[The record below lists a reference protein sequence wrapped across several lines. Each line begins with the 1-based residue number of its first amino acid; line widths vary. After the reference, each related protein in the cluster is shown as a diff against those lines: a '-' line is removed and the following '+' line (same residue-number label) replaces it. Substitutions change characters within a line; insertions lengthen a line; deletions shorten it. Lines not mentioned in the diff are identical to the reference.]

1 MASENPPIEPARSAH
16 RMLLRV
22 GNAPCCA
29 KAIVHISANAHTC
42 EKAVSTKALARRE
55 PYPPAKSDA
64 PHMKTAI
71 MLYTA
76 GANWLIGD
84 TTVEVNTMDAV
95 GRKSGNEWI

>member
-1 MASENPPIEPARSAH
+1 MASENPPTAPARSAH
-16 RMLLRV
+16 KTLLRE

-29 KAIVHISANAHTC
+29 KAIEPISPKAHTC
-42 EKAVSTKALARRE
+42 ENAVSTKALARRE

-76 GANWLIGD
+76 GANWPVED
-84 TTVEVNTMDAV
+84 TTVEISTTDTRHMKAE
-95 GRKSGNEWI
+95 NE